1 MVSDTLCIWQVQK
14 CGLHLALF
22 HFQIISTN
30 PASEPPHRIAMEEV
44 DKEAPSSP
52 SLTHAGV
59 AQYRLFHAASPGWA
73 NPCSQPSVKSF
84 QRDAQNYIHQQFDF
98 LIISITVTKT
108 LQSEQNQGK
117 ITPLL
122 LKQPA

>member
-1 MVSDTLCIWQVQK
+1 MVSDILCIWEVQK
-14 CGLHLALF
+14 CSFRLALF

-30 PASEPPHRIAMEEV
+30 PAAELQHPTAMEEV
-44 DKEAPSSP
+44 DKVARRTL
-52 SLTHAGV
+52 SLTHAGM
-59 AQYRLFHAASPGWA
+59 AQHGLFHAARPGWA
-73 NPCSQPSVKSF
+73 NPRSQPSVKSF